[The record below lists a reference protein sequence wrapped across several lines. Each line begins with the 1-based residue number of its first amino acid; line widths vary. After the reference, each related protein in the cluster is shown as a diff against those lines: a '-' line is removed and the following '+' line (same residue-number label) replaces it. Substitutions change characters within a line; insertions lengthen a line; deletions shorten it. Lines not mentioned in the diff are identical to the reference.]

1 MFLGELKMKTKKT
14 YKHFRE
20 QITEHDCVPT
30 SFINALIYLFEREEI
45 PAEVVRRIY
54 EYTLDVP
61 KSGGTTGYAIEF
73 LANWLSS
80 YRKDNFALRT
90 EIWSGS
96 DVYFKKENS
105 FLSKK
110 KKKACGL
117 LRVLW
122 GGSCWHYITI
132 FYEKDGWVYCFD
144 PYRGEKST
152 KNWEWLEPSNEN
164 EGCNLKVSRSFFNKK
179 EVNGKFSTGECAGR
193 EFVLI
198 ERISQKK

>member
-1 MFLGELKMKTKKT
+1 MKTKKT
-14 YKHFRE
+14 YKHYRE

-30 SFINALIYLFEREEI
+30 SFINALIYLFERKEI

-105 FLSKK
+105 F
-110 KKKACGL
+110 
-117 LRVLW
+117 
-122 GGSCWHYITI
+122 
-132 FYEKDGWVYCFD
+132 
-144 PYRGEKST
+144 
-152 KNWEWLEPSNEN
+152 
-164 EGCNLKVSRSFFNKK
+164 FF
-179 EVNGKFSTGECAGR
+179 F
-193 EFVLI
+193 FF
-198 ERISQKK
+198 

>member
-1 MFLGELKMKTKKT
+1 
-14 YKHFRE
+14 
-20 QITEHDCVPT
+20 
-30 SFINALIYLFEREEI
+30 
-45 PAEVVRRIY
+45 
-54 EYTLDVP
+54 
-61 KSGGTTGYAIEF
+61 
-73 LANWLSS
+73 
-80 YRKDNFALRT
+80 
-90 EIWSGS
+90 
-96 DVYFKKENS
+96 
-105 FLSKK
+105 LSKK

-152 KNWEWLEPSNEN
+152 KNWEWLEASNEN

-179 EVNGKFSTGECAGR
+179 EANGKFNTGECAGR

-198 ERISQKK
+198 ERISSKKAN